1 MFTVQ
6 ISTKYLPLVATTT
19 ISLYADPN
27 VGGLAYFFEVGA
39 IGTCSG
45 PAGPARD
52 RDADLTDDFHSA
64 CIDLIE
70 AGVAGQGDVSTTG
83 AGENGLLG
91 CITVTDAAEAARILG
106 ELSLSSDMTAT
117 FIPKGNA

>member
-1 MFTVQ
+1 MTAILLASSPNDCNNAVM
-6 ISTKYLPLVATTT
+6 TTTAAPATTT

-27 VGGLAYFFEVGA
+27 VGGLAYFFEDGA

-91 CITVTDAAEAARILG
+91 CITVTDAAEAARIL
-106 ELSLSSDMTAT
+106 EAL
-117 FIPKGNA
+117 